1 MNNAVEKRYAE
12 RLKEL
17 GPEKRLLIG
26 LELGDLVLEIA
37 KCGIKDKYPD
47 IDDRDLK
54 KKLSERIHLGFK
66 HGPKGNI

>member
-1 MNNAVEKRYAE
+1 MNNATEKRYAE

-37 KCGIKDKYPD
+37 KCGIKDKYPG
-47 IDDRDLK
+47 IDEADLK
-54 KKLSERIHLGFK
+54 KELSERIKLGLK
-66 HGPKGNI
+66 LGPR